1 MSEAKV
7 TMRLEKP
14 AAWWK
19 EPMLWLIIGLPA
31 CAVVGA
37 VITLWFATDK
47 PDAPVSDGHRKEG
60 LALYQSSQREQRAAA
75 LGLSAHLQMSGTHT
89 LTLDLHGRLETPPGH
104 LSIQLIHPTDPGQ
117 DTRLMLDYAGEGHYR
132 ATLPPLPAGKRR
144 VIVEPADQ
152 DWRLIGRWEVPFI
165 GTLDLAA
172 GEVARSSMRP

>member
-37 VITLWFATDK
+37 VITLWFAADK

-60 LALYQSSQREQRAAA
+60 LALYQSSQLEQRAAT
-75 LGLSAHLQMSGTHT
+75 LGLSAHLQMSGAHT
-89 LTLDLHGRLETPPGH
+89 LTLDLRGRLETLPGH
-104 LSIQLIHPTDPGQ
+104 LSVQLIHPTDPVQ
-117 DTRLMLDYAGEGHYR
+117 DARLMLEYAGAGHYR

-144 VIVEPADQ
+144 VIVEPMDRG
-152 DWRLIGRWEVPFI
+152 WRLSGHWEAPFI
-165 GTLDLAA
+165 GALDLAA
-172 GEVARSSMRP
+172 GEVARSSTLP